1 MFPQNPKA
9 LKKKVNSA
17 CRFSFLLYATHTS
30 LPPEPN
36 ALSGAVWVFGKIYH
50 AVIIIR
56 RGGHRN
62 IKEIF
67 DLLESEN
74 DI

>member
-1 MFPQNPKA
+1 MAQYFSRSIISHLASPQKQKSPA
-9 LKKKVNSA
+9 
-17 CRFSFLLYATHTS
+17 HTS

-36 ALSGAVWVFGKIYH
+36 ALSGAVWVFGKTYH

-56 RGGHRN
+56 RGGQRN
-62 IKEIF
+62 IELF

>member
-1 MFPQNPKA
+1 MAQYFSKSIISHPASPQKQKSPA
-9 LKKKVNSA
+9 
-17 CRFSFLLYATHTS
+17 HTS

-36 ALSGAVWVFGKIYH
+36 ALSGAVWVFAYH

-56 RGGHRN
+56 RGGQRN
-62 IKEIF
+62 IELF

>member
-1 MFPQNPKA
+1 MAQYFSRSIISHPALPQKQ
-9 LKKKVNSA
+9 KSSA
-17 CRFSFLLYATHTS
+17 HTS

-62 IKEIF
+62 IKELF
-67 DLLESEN
+67 DLLEGEN